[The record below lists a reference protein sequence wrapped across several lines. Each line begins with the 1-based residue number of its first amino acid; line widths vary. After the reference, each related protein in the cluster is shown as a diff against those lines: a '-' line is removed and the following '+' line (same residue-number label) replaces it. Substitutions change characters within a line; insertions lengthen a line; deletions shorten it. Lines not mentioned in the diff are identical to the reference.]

1 MRWKHLGRSKNVE
14 DHRGGAGRKAAAF
27 GGGSILLVL
36 IAWLFGLNPQTLLN
50 FSSVVSQNSGT
61 QASAKDAGNFE
72 NDEVGKF
79 MSAVLRSTEV
89 VWQEIFRQHRRE
101 YREPKLVRFA
111 GQVHSACGHAN
122 AAVGPFYC
130 GANEKLYLDTQFFD
144 EMRQKMN
151 APGDFARAYVI
162 AHEVG
167 HHVQK
172 LLGTLQ
178 SVQSKRRTVSETEYN
193 KLQVRLELQADFYAG
208 IWAHHAQKQFQ
219 FLEKGDLKEAI
230 GAAHAVGDDTLQ
242 KKARGYV
249 VPDSF
254 THGTSEQRIRWF
266 IKGFESGRLEDG
278 DTFRARKL

>member
-1 MRWKHLGRSKNVE
+1 MRWKHLGRSQNVE
-14 DHRGGAGRKAAAF
+14 DRRGGKRRKAAAL
-27 GGGSILLVL
+27 GGGSLILVL
-36 IAWLFGLNPQTLLN
+36 IAWLFGLNPQALLN
-50 FSSVVSQNSGT
+50 FGNVLNQSSAGERST
-61 QASAKDAGNFE
+61 QEGGNFE

-79 MSAVLRSTEV
+79 MSAILRSTEV
-89 VWQEIFRQHRRE
+89 VWQDIFRQYERS
-101 YREPKLVRFA
+101 YRDPKLVRFA
-111 GQVHSACGHAN
+111 GEVQSACGHAH
-122 AAVGPFYC
+122 ASVGPFYC
-130 GANEKLYLDTQFFD
+130 GANEKLYLDTDFFG
-144 EMRQKMN
+144 EMSRRMN

-178 SVQSKRRTVSETEYN
+178 RVQAQRRRISEKEYN

-208 IWAHHAQKQFQ
+208 VWAHHAQKQFR
-219 FLEKGDLKEAI
+219 FLEKGDLEEAI

-254 THGTSEQRIRWF
+254 THGTSAQRIRWF
-266 IKGFESGRLEDG
+266 MKGFESGRLEDG
-278 DTFRARKL
+278 DTFKARKL